1 MIILIGNESFSKY
14 KAQFE
19 DCNKNDVKIE
29 SNIKMTESF
38 YNSQNFC
45 LKLSQDSNIS
55 DVQNVN
61 DADVIIMSDSSSKST
76 CSIPK
81 YVLGSTSNNHPTI
94 DNTIYIEDSSNS
106 DSIDIT
112 NEKYFQS
119 WRANKKSYFI
129 NNFQERKDILKKNN
143 ILPISD
149 DFSSSSSGQEYITT
163 SKRTNSSYISS
174 CIRENRVNDI
184 SETNIQC
191 NTNTTDINNLKNS
204 NDIIQLPKTT
214 SHINSDLKKKISKE
228 DSKNI
233 IKNIKSTRII
243 YESPKIQ
250 KEKNVISNKEIDNNI
265 IHPAISP
272 KNNLKTNNIFIDE
285 TQEDSES
292 DIIQDSQ
299 MNLTHS
305 YKTRVNKFLNAPY
318 IEKDT
323 TSIKLS
329 ERKRKQI
336 SQWLMTNL
344 PDSQSDSSLDIVPL
358 TNKHDKSSGNSSL
371 ERLEMNY
378 ETPNNRGKINQLPIN
393 ESKNIDSKCNK
404 TSNPTVLR
412 QTIINEFVQKEKN
425 YEFHTS
431 HKTHINDN
439 KFSIPKNTPTNTS
452 QNIDIRDCADILD
465 KLYGKS
471 WRNKADVLFPKSEP
485 RMINTIKQAT
495 TTKNRAVQTE
505 R

>member
-1 MIILIGNESFSKY
+1 M
-14 KAQFE
+14 
-19 DCNKNDVKIE
+19 V

-38 YNSQNFC
+38 LDSQNFC

-55 DVQNVN
+55 DINISDTQNIN

-94 DNTIYIEDSSNS
+94 DNTIYIEDSSDS

-129 NNFQERKDILKKNN
+129 NSFQERKDIINKNN
-143 ILPISD
+143 IYMSD

-163 SKRTNSSYISS
+163 SKRTNSSNSYIT
-174 CIRENRVNDI
+174 CTRENRINDI

-191 NTNTTDINNLKNS
+191 NTNTDISNLKNS
-204 NDIIQLPKTT
+204 NSITQPPKTT
-214 SHINSDLKKKISKE
+214 PHINSGLKKKISKE
-228 DSKNI
+228 DTKNI

-272 KNNLKTNNIFIDE
+272 KNNLKTNDIFINE
-285 TQEDSES
+285 TQIDSES

-299 MNLTHS
+299 VNLTHS
-305 YKTRVNKFLNAPY
+305 YKTRVNKFLNTPC
-318 IEKDT
+318 IKKD

-378 ETPNNRGKINQLPIN
+378 ETPNNRGKINQLPISEN
-393 ESKNIDSKCNK
+393 KIINSKCNK
-404 TSNPTVLR
+404 TSNPTVLH
-412 QTIINEFVQKEKN
+412 QTITNEFVQKTKN
-425 YEFHTS
+425 NELHTS
-431 HKTHINDN
+431 HETHTNNN
-439 KFSIPKNTPTNTS
+439 KFSTPINTPTNTS
-452 QNIDIRDCADILD
+452 QNIDIKDCADILD

-471 WRNKADVLFPKSEP
+471 WRNKADILFPKSES
-485 RMINTIKQAT
+485 RMISTIKQAT
-495 TTKNRAVQTE
+495 ITKNRAVQTE

>member
-1 MIILIGNESFSKY
+1 MIILIGNDSCSKY

-19 DCNKNDVKIE
+19 DYNKNNDVKME
-29 SNIKMTESF
+29 SNIKITESF
-38 YNSQNFC
+38 HDSQNFC

-55 DVQNVN
+55 DTQDINE
-61 DADVIIMSDSSSKST
+61 ADVIIMSDSSSKST
-76 CSIPK
+76 CSISK
-81 YVLGSTSNNHPTI
+81 YVLGSTSHNHPITN
-94 DNTIYIEDSSNS
+94 NTIYIEDSSDS
-106 DSIDIT
+106 DSIDNT

-129 NNFQERKDILKKNN
+129 NNFQERKDIIKKNN
-143 ILPISD
+143 ILSISD
-149 DFSSSSSGQEYITT
+149 DFSSSSSGQDYITT
-163 SKRTNSSYISS
+163 SKKTNSSYVSS
-174 CIRENRVNDI
+174 CTRENRVNDI

-191 NTNTTDINNLKNS
+191 NTNTTDIYNLKNS
-204 NDIIQLPKTT
+204 NNVTQLPKTIF
-214 SHINSDLKKKISKE
+214 HINSDLKKKISKE
-228 DSKNI
+228 DTKNI

-299 MNLTHS
+299 VNLTHS
-305 YKTRVNKFLNAPY
+305 YKTRVNKFLNAPC
-318 IEKDT
+318 IEKD

-344 PDSQSDSSLDIVPL
+344 PDSQSDSSFDIVPL

-378 ETPNNRGKINQLPIN
+378 ETPNNRGKINQLSIN
-393 ESKNIDSKCNK
+393 ESKTINSKCNK
-404 TSNPTVLR
+404 SNPTVLH
-412 QTIINEFVQKEKN
+412 QTVINESVQKTKN
-425 YEFHTS
+425 NELHTS

-439 KFSIPKNTPTNTS
+439 KFSTPNTSTNTP

-471 WRNKADVLFPKSEP
+471 WRNKADILFPKSEP
-485 RMINTIKQAT
+485 RMIKQAT

>member
-1 MIILIGNESFSKY
+1 MEFNT
-14 KAQFE
+14 
-19 DCNKNDVKIE
+19 
-29 SNIKMTESF
+29 KMTESF
-38 YNSQNFC
+38 HDSQNFH

-55 DVQNVN
+55 DTQDIN
-61 DADVIIMSDSSSKST
+61 DADIIIMSDSSSKST

-81 YVLGSTSNNHPTI
+81 YVIGSTSHNHPITN
-94 DNTIYIEDSSNS
+94 NTIYIEDSSDS
-106 DSIDIT
+106 DSIDIAS
-112 NEKYFQS
+112 EKYFQS

-129 NNFQERKDILKKNN
+129 NNFQERKDILKKN

-174 CIRENRVNDI
+174 WTTENRVNDI

-191 NTNTTDINNLKNS
+191 NTNSTDSNNLKNS
-204 NDIIQLPKTT
+204 NNITQLPKTI

-228 DSKNI
+228 DTKNI

-272 KNNLKTNNIFIDE
+272 KNNLKTNIFIDE

-299 MNLTHS
+299 VNLTHS
-305 YKTRVNKFLNAPY
+305 YKTRVDKFLNAPC
-318 IEKDT
+318 IEKD

-358 TNKHDKSSGNSSL
+358 SNKHDKSSGNSSL

-378 ETPNNRGKINQLPIN
+378 ETPNNRGKINQLPN
-393 ESKNIDSKCNK
+393 ESKIINSKCNK

-412 QTIINEFVQKEKN
+412 QTIINEFVQKTKN
-425 YEFHTS
+425 NEFHTS
-431 HKTHINDN
+431 HKTHTND
-439 KFSIPKNTPTNTS
+439 KFSIPINTSTNTP

-471 WRNKADVLFPKSEP
+471 WRNKADILFPKSEP
-485 RMINTIKQAT
+485 RINTIKQAT